1 MKNYSIAIDGPAGSG
16 KSTVAKKIAKELNLL
31 YIDTGAMYRTVGLYC
46 LENGIDFNEQ
56 QKIASALENMNMSIE
71 LLQGIQNIYLNGEN
85 VTEKIRTQ
93 QVGKAASDVAV
104 ILAVRQKLVQIQR
117 DLAKGHNVIMDG
129 RDIGTNVLPDA
140 SVKIYLNASIEE
152 RTKRRCNELEAL
164 GKQYD
169 KEQIKKEI
177 IQRDENDKNRKYNP
191 LRKAEDAFEIDST
204 CMNIEQV
211 TETIL
216 NIVKQKVNDLGV

>member
-16 KSTVAKKIAKELNLL
+16 KSTVAKQIAKKLNLL
-31 YIDTGAMYRTVGLYC
+31 YIDTGAMYRAVGLYC
-46 LENGIDFNEQ
+46 LKNNIDIDKEE
-56 QKIASALENMNMSIE
+56 KIAFALKNMNMSIE
-71 LLQGIQNIYLNGEN
+71 LLEGIQNIYLNGEN

-140 SVKIYLNASIEE
+140 SVKIYLNANIEE
-152 RTKRRCNELEAL
+152 RTKRRCNELKTL

-191 LRKAEDAFEIDST
+191 LKKAEDAFEIDSS

-211 TETIL
+211 IEAIL
-216 NIVKQKVNDLGV
+216 NVVKQKINDLGV